1 MKKEKI
7 IEILENFKPDSGYC
21 CRSSYEEFANERVN
35 SRLDDIIEFIK
46 REPDNE
52 WIKCSERFPKQ
63 KSVNGKMVSDC
74 VLVYTS
80 DDDIRK
86 AIYCD
91 NEWLYFAFGAYAL
104 PLSVD
109 VIYWRSLPE
118 PPKGENKELL

>member
-7 IEILENFKPDSGYC
+7 IKILEDFKPDSGYC
-21 CRSSYEEFANERVN
+21 CRASYEEFVNERVN

-46 REPDNE
+46 REPDDD
-52 WIKCSERFPKQ
+52 WIKCTEKLPKLASID
-63 KSVNGKMVSDC
+63 KRTVSDC
-74 VLVYTS
+74 VLVYTI
-80 DDDIRK
+80 DGNMHK

-91 NEWLYFAFGAYAL
+91 NEWLYFAFGVFAL

-118 PPKGENKELL
+118 PPKEDK